1 MRLKKDLLID
11 LYWIL
16 DAVQQSTA
24 PHAVQAGRCL
34 VAVRD
39 ALMQP
44 DTEDIVAHIHG
55 ALAQTQA
62 AADVLTDQ
70 AIGQAIDQS
79 RQARAPLPAQQ
90 LQAWM
95 AALAP
100 DLPPALAV
108 AFGRQV
114 EAAHGI
120 GGGSITG

>member
-16 DAVQQSTA
+16 DAVQQGTA
-24 PHAVQAGRCL
+24 PNAAHAGRCF

-70 AIGQAIDQS
+70 VIGQASGQS
-79 RQARAPLPAQQ
+79 RQPRPGPRAPLPAQQ

-100 DLPPALAV
+100 DLPPDLAV

-120 GGGSITG
+120 TG

>member
-1 MRLKKDLLID
+1 MRLKKDMLID

-16 DAVQQSTA
+16 DAVQKGMA
-24 PHAVQAGRCL
+24 PNAVQAGRCF

-55 ALAQTQA
+55 ALAQSQA

-79 RQARAPLPAQQ
+79 RQAGPAPRVPLPAPQ

-95 AALAP
+95 ASLAP
-100 DLPPALAV
+100 DLPPELAV

-120 GGGSITG
+120 TG

>member
-16 DAVQQSTA
+16 DAVQQGTTPPA
-24 PHAVQAGRCL
+24 AQAGRCL
-34 VAVRD
+34 IAVRD

-62 AADVLTDQ
+62 AADVLTDRV
-70 AIGQAIDQS
+70 IGQASDQA
-79 RQARAPLPAQQ
+79 RQAPRAPLPAQQ

-95 AALAP
+95 DVLAP
-100 DLPPALAV
+100 GLPPDLAV

-120 GGGSITG
+120 TG